1 MNFSQLHEQLRLEL
15 LRRIEREV
23 LTASLLARKSGLR
36 QPHISNF
43 LRNKR
48 RLSLP
53 ALDRVLLALELS
65 VADLLAE
72 PSPPLPAAPRLP
84 GIPLVSQEAAMS
96 DDHIRAASVTERI
109 QLPTGALATLRSEH
123 GVRPPTRDR
132 FVAVGLTPAQALP
145 MEPRLHPNA
154 ILILDR
160 HSNAPT
166 GSSSPARNIY
176 ALRFQ
181 GQLHFCY
188 LSFQLNRLILRP
200 HSLDFPIHLLVVPPR
215 TAPSDL
221 ITGRVCATI
230 ASF

>member
-1 MNFSQLHEQLRLEL
+1 MNFSQLHERLRLEV

-23 LTASLLARKSGLR
+23 ITASLLARKSGLQ

-48 RLSLP
+48 RLSLE

-65 VADLLAE
+65 VADLIAVPAL
-72 PSPPLPAAPRLP
+72 SPRPPIA
-84 GIPLVSQEAAMS
+84 GIPLVSQETAMN
-96 DDHIRAASVTERI
+96 DDHIRAASNIERI
-109 QLPTGALATLRSEH
+109 QLPTGILANLRSEH
-123 GVRPPTRDR
+123 GVRRPTRDR
-132 FVAVGLTPAQALP
+132 FVAVGLTPAQSAP
-145 MEPRLHPNA
+145 MEPRLHPNS

-160 HSNAPT
+160 HSNVPT
-166 GSSSPARNIY
+166 HSASPSRNMY

-188 LSFQLNRLILRP
+188 LSFQQNRLILRP
-200 HSLDFPIHLLVVPPR
+200 HSLEFPVQLLVVPPR
-215 TAPSDL
+215 VPPSDL
-221 ITGRVCATI
+221 ITGRICATI